1 MTMLEMTIIMKKNII
16 LMAALLGAM
25 AWTSCQRMEEELIEE
40 KPEEVT
46 PEDKPVQEAITYTVT
61 ILAERNDGPQT
72 KGLDVDGEEATTTLL
87 KSIWKDGEEVKVYLG
102 TDCIGTLTA
111 TPEGSDAH
119 MATLSGTVTTAS
131 IVANTTTLTLLTP
144 RESWDYTGQV
154 GKLLLTDDAT
164 DSIEKK
170 FHYTMASDVLV
181 TGATDHG
188 ENNWTITTENASFTN
203 QQSIYRLSFRYNN
216 GVSKTAITT
225 KSVTISSA
233 NGQLVQS
240 LAVDGS
246 SLVEGPISVTLGTAS
261 ADPFFVALRNGD
273 ETNEEV
279 LTFTVVDGTGV
290 TYRGS
295 KNIPAEYKPNG
306 TFVSVKNA
314 SLNQRLD
321 LALSATEVSTVL

>member
-1 MTMLEMTIIMKKNII
+1 MKKTI
-16 LMAALLGAM
+16 LLIAALLGAM
-25 AWTSCQRMEEELIEE
+25 AWTGCMKIEEELIEE
-40 KPEEVT
+40 KPEVVEEKAT
-46 PEDKPVQEAITYTVT
+46 TYTVS

-72 KGLDVDGEEATTTLL
+72 KGLEIGDEADATLL
-87 KSIWKDGEEVKVYLG
+87 KSIWKAGEEVKVYLG

-111 TPEGSDAH
+111 TPDGGNAH
-119 MATLSGTVTTAS
+119 LATLSGTVTTS
-131 IVANTTTLTLLTP
+131 NIVANSTTLTLLTP

-154 GKLLLTDDAT
+154 GKLLLSDDAT

-170 FHYTMASDVLV
+170 FHYTMASPVLV
-181 TGATDHG
+181 TGVDG
-188 ENNWTITTENASFTN
+188 SNITTEEAHFTN
-203 QQSIYRLSFRYNN
+203 QQSIYRLSFRYND
-216 GVSKTAITT
+216 GVNKTAITT

-233 NGQLVQS
+233 NGHLVQS
-240 LAVDGS
+240 EVLGGAAT
-246 SLVEGPISVTLGTAS
+246 EGPISVTLAS
-261 ADPFFVALRNGD
+261 ATADPFFVALRNGD
-273 ETNEEV
+273 ETNAEA
-279 LTFTVVDGTGV
+279 LTFTVVDNTGV

>member
-1 MTMLEMTIIMKKNII
+1 MKKTI
-16 LMAALLGAM
+16 LLIAALLGAM
-25 AWTSCQRMEEELIEE
+25 AWTGCMKIEEELIEE
-40 KPEEVT
+40 KPEVVEEKAT
-46 PEDKPVQEAITYTVT
+46 TYTVS

-111 TPEGSDAH
+111 TPVGTDAH
-119 MATLSGTVTTAS
+119 KATLSGSVTTTAS
-131 IVANTTTLTLLTP
+131 IEENTTTLTLLTP
-144 RESWDYTGQV
+144 RETWDYTGQI
-154 GKLLLTDDAT
+154 GKLMLSDDAT

-188 ENNWTITTENASFTN
+188 GNNWTITTENASFTN
-203 QQSIYRLSFRYNN
+203 QQSIYRLSFRYND
-216 GVSKTAITT
+216 GVNKTPITT

-233 NGQLVQS
+233 NGHLVQS

-246 SLVEGPISVTLGTAS
+246 SLVEGPISVTLGTATV
-261 ADPFFVALRNGD
+261 DPFFVALRNGD
-273 ETNEEV
+273 ETNAEA
-279 LTFTVVDGTGV
+279 LTFTVVDNTGV

-295 KNIPAEYKPNG
+295 KTIPADCKPNG

-321 LALSATEVSTVL
+321 LALSATEVNTVL